1 VTVAEGAGQL
11 PVPFRRAEAPA
22 FGNFFVE
29 AGAEVVDGVR
39 RLVAAGSVAPGDLV
53 NAAPKLLFLHGAP
66 GSGKTH
72 LLVAALRAA
81 ADLGQP
87 VAYLDLADGR
97 GGHGGVAAVDGLP
110 PGALVCLDRA
120 DAVAGSKDGELNLF
134 AIFERL
140 RAAGARMLI
149 AARAAPGHLPCAMPD
164 LRTRLASGLTYRLPS
179 LSDAG
184 KAALAALVWQL
195 EDWGFALFD
204 CQVQNP
210 HLASLGVREISRK
223 RYLAK
228 LARAV
233 EAPGRRA
240 PWRLHPATLPRRLHG

>member
-1 VTVAEGAGQL
+1 MAEGAGQL

-184 KAALAALVWQL
+184 KAAAMRAYATRRGLTLSKPVLAHILRHHAR
-195 EDWGFALFD
+195 DT
-204 CQVQNP
+204 
-210 HLASLGVREISRK
+210 ASLFQLLDKLDRLSMARQRKVTVALLRE
-223 RYLAK
+223 L
-228 LARAV
+228 
-233 EAPGRRA
+233 G
-240 PWRLHPATLPRRLHG
+240 GGDD

>member
-1 VTVAEGAGQL
+1 MTVAEGAGQL

-184 KAALAALVWQL
+184 KAAAMRAYATRRGLTLSKPVLAHILRHHAR
-195 EDWGFALFD
+195 DT
-204 CQVQNP
+204 
-210 HLASLGVREISRK
+210 ASLFQLLDKLDRLSMARQRKVTVALLRE
-223 RYLAK
+223 L
-228 LARAV
+228 
-233 EAPGRRA
+233 G
-240 PWRLHPATLPRRLHG
+240 GGDD

>member
-1 VTVAEGAGQL
+1 MTVAEGAGQL

-184 KAALAALVWQL
+184 KAAAMRAYAIRRGLTLSKPVLAHILRHHAR
-195 EDWGFALFD
+195 DT
-204 CQVQNP
+204 
-210 HLASLGVREISRK
+210 ASLFQLLDKLDRLSMARQRKVTVALLRE
-223 RYLAK
+223 L
-228 LARAV
+228 
-233 EAPGRRA
+233 G
-240 PWRLHPATLPRRLHG
+240 GGDD

>member
-1 VTVAEGAGQL
+1 VAEGAGQL

-184 KAALAALVWQL
+184 KAAAMRAYATRRGLTLSKPVLAHILRHHAR
-195 EDWGFALFD
+195 DT
-204 CQVQNP
+204 
-210 HLASLGVREISRK
+210 ASLFQLLDKLDRLSMARQRKVTVALLRE
-223 RYLAK
+223 L
-228 LARAV
+228 
-233 EAPGRRA
+233 G
-240 PWRLHPATLPRRLHG
+240 GGDD

>member
-1 VTVAEGAGQL
+1 MTVAEGAGQL

-97 GGHGGVAAVDGLP
+97 GGHGGVAVVDGLP

-184 KAALAALVWQL
+184 KAAAMRAYATRRGLTLSKPVLAHILRHHAR
-195 EDWGFALFD
+195 DT
-204 CQVQNP
+204 
-210 HLASLGVREISRK
+210 ASLFQLLDKLDRLSMARQRKVTVALLRE
-223 RYLAK
+223 L
-228 LARAV
+228 
-233 EAPGRRA
+233 G
-240 PWRLHPATLPRRLHG
+240 GGDD

>member
-1 VTVAEGAGQL
+1 M
-11 PVPFRRAEAPA
+11 
-22 FGNFFVE
+22 E

-184 KAALAALVWQL
+184 KAAAMRAYATRRGLTLSKPVLAHILRHHAR
-195 EDWGFALFD
+195 DT
-204 CQVQNP
+204 
-210 HLASLGVREISRK
+210 ASLFQLLDKLDRLSMARQRKVTVALLRE
-223 RYLAK
+223 L
-228 LARAV
+228 
-233 EAPGRRA
+233 G
-240 PWRLHPATLPRRLHG
+240 GGDD

>member
-1 VTVAEGAGQL
+1 MTVAEGAGQL

-164 LRTRLASGLTYRLPS
+164 LRTRLASGLTYRLPT

-184 KAALAALVWQL
+184 KAAAMRAYATRRGLTLSKPVLAHILRHHAR
-195 EDWGFALFD
+195 DT
-204 CQVQNP
+204 
-210 HLASLGVREISRK
+210 ASLFQLLDKLDRLSMARQRKVTVALLRE
-223 RYLAK
+223 L
-228 LARAV
+228 
-233 EAPGRRA
+233 G
-240 PWRLHPATLPRRLHG
+240 GGDD

>member
-184 KAALAALVWQL
+184 KAAAMRAYATRRGLTLSKPVLAHILRHHAR
-195 EDWGFALFD
+195 DT
-204 CQVQNP
+204 
-210 HLASLGVREISRK
+210 ASLFQLLDKLDRLSMARQRKVTVALLRE
-223 RYLAK
+223 L
-228 LARAV
+228 
-233 EAPGRRA
+233 G
-240 PWRLHPATLPRRLHG
+240 GGDD

>member
-1 VTVAEGAGQL
+1 MAEGAGQL

-164 LRTRLASGLTYRLPS
+164 LRTRLASGLTYRLPT

-184 KAALAALVWQL
+184 KAAAMRAYATRRGLTLSKPVLAHILRHHAR
-195 EDWGFALFD
+195 DT
-204 CQVQNP
+204 
-210 HLASLGVREISRK
+210 ASLFQLLDKLDRLSMARQRKVTVALLRE
-223 RYLAK
+223 L
-228 LARAV
+228 
-233 EAPGRRA
+233 G
-240 PWRLHPATLPRRLHG
+240 GGDD

>member
-184 KAALAALVWQL
+184 KAAAMRAYAIRRGLTLSKPVLAHILRHHAR
-195 EDWGFALFD
+195 DT
-204 CQVQNP
+204 
-210 HLASLGVREISRK
+210 ASLFQLLDKLDRLSMARQRKVTVALLRE
-223 RYLAK
+223 L
-228 LARAV
+228 
-233 EAPGRRA
+233 G
-240 PWRLHPATLPRRLHG
+240 GGDD